1 MSGWRRLISWLL
13 GKPRTATDRIA
24 TALAA
29 FRDPVVDVLPALQR
43 LVAALRPQARNAD
56 PAAGYTAMLEQLEA
70 DSELRRLFREQVIA
84 FLASRRL
91 VTFFTDSGILPGT
104 GFFSEWWRILGHR
117 LLPEVPDE
125 RRLKD
130 CLHVIFDRSDDWQ
143 WLEQVPPTHAQ
154 RLWHLLADLDAQ
166 GTVDW
171 QTIQQQ
177 MLDAVLLLAHRVSGL
192 GVDGELL
199 RAAADFDA
207 NTPSFMAL
215 SAEALDFVS
224 QFRTAL
230 AEQTPLTDD
239 GSHLQVIV
247 AQCEDA
253 LGRIRRRAL
262 STGTSLHLSYL
273 LTRSEQN
280 LARIREL
287 TFILAASNASETGDS
302 ADTAINAWAAF
313 ARAAFLAENRRNS
326 LRHYLSELSRLL
338 AVRVTENAARSGEH
352 YICESSADYRH
363 MWLSAG
369 GAGVLIGLMALL
381 KIKAA
386 ALHAPPLIEAFLF
399 SMIYGGGFVLI
410 YLLGMTVA
418 TKQPAMTAQ
427 TLAGMLGDLR
437 ATRNAELERMVDV
450 AAAVSRS
457 QLAAI
462 AGNVLVALPVA
473 IAVGV
478 GLGYWHGEP
487 AVPLGKAAHLLDDL
501 DPLSWAIPHAAI
513 AGFYLFLSGLITGY
527 FDNRASYDDVGPRI
541 GRLRWLRRLVG
552 SNGAQRIG
560 RYFSERMGGIM
571 GNFLFGCM
579 LGSTGILGSLVGLPL
594 DIRHIAFASA
604 NLGYALTGFDF
615 ALPIQAA
622 LWALLGIAAI
632 GFTNLAVSF
641 ALALRTALGARRV
654 QFNHW
659 GTLLSAIWRR
669 FRSNPRD
676 FLLPPRNASG
686 G

>member
-1 MSGWRRLISWLL
+1 MSGWRRLISRLL
-13 GKPRTATDRIA
+13 GKPRAATDRIA

-29 FRDPVVDVLPALQR
+29 FHDPAVDVLPALQR
-43 LVAALRPQARNAD
+43 LVAALRPLARDAD

-143 WLEQVPPTHAQ
+143 WLEQVPQTHAQ
-154 RLWHLLADLDAQ
+154 RLWHLLADRNAQ

-207 NTPSFMAL
+207 DTPSFMAL
-215 SAEALDFVS
+215 SAEAVDFVS

-230 AEQTPLTDD
+230 ATQTPLTDD

-287 TFILAASNASETGDS
+287 TVILAASHASETDDS

-338 AVRVTENAARSGEH
+338 AIRVTENAARSGEH

-437 ATRNAELERMVDV
+437 ATRSAELERMVDV

-478 GLGYWHGEP
+478 GLGYWLGEP
-487 AVPLGKAAHLLDDL
+487 AIPLGKAAHLLDDL

-527 FDNRASYDDVGPRI
+527 FDNRASYDDIGPRI
-541 GRLRWLRRLVG
+541 GRLRWLQRLFG
-552 SNGAQRIG
+552 NTGAQRIG
-560 RYFSERMGGIM
+560 NYIRERMGGIM

>member
-1 MSGWRRLISWLL
+1 MTGWRRLISWLL
-13 GKPRTATDRIA
+13 GKRRAATDRIA

-29 FRDPVVDVLPALQR
+29 FRDPAVDVLPALRR
-43 LVAALRPQARNAD
+43 LVAALRPEGLDAD

-70 DSELRRLFREQVIA
+70 DAELRRLFREQVIA

-91 VTFFTDSGILPGT
+91 VTFFTDSGMLPGT

-154 RLWHLLADLDAQ
+154 RLWHLLADHDAQ

-230 AEQTPLTDD
+230 ATQMPLTDD

-287 TFILAASNASETGDS
+287 TVILAASHASETDDS

-560 RYFSERMGGIM
+560 RYISERMGGIM

-659 GTLLSAIWRR
+659 GTLVSAIWRR